1 MRRLS
6 DLNITIE
13 PPLHEREDEEEE
25 LKMMNDGDDRSSQA
39 SSTSTAEH
47 NWTSSGPIVFS
58 HSDHLHSQQS
68 PSV

>member
-13 PPLHEREDEEEE
+13 PPLHEREDEG
-25 LKMMNDGDDRSSQA
+25 LKMDDDGDDRSSQA
-39 SSTSTAEH
+39 SSSTTEH
-47 NWTSSGPIVFS
+47 NWTSPGPIIFS
-58 HSDHLHSQQS
+58 QNDHLHSQQS